1 MQLGQQVASAA
12 ALLVR
17 LAALQRSNPLR
28 RWRAPAPRQL
38 VPDLIR
44 LGFPPLAVPFLAV
57 ESVHQL
63 EEAGL
68 QRLGLDP
75 LGLEPAEAAVAQRA
89 FRYRCAN
96 LALVGVLV
104 RANRG
109 LDRPALD
116 VRHPEQAAE
125 LRQRRHSIR
134 MVKNRRVSSV
144 RDVSL
149 DGCGDWALKR
159 IQGR

>member
-1 MQLGQQVASAA
+1 MQLGQQLASAA
-12 ALLVR
+12 ALLAR

-28 RWRAPAPRQL
+28 RWLAPAPRQL

-44 LGFPPLAVPFLAV
+44 LGYPPLAVPFWAV
-57 ESVHQL
+57 EFLHQL

-68 QRLGLDP
+68 QRLGL
-75 LGLEPAEAAVAQRA
+75 EPVEAAVAQRA

-109 LDRPALD
+109 LDRPALEI
-116 VRHPEQAAE
+116 RHPEQAAG